1 MTKRDARWL
10 TNLFCMFVLASFLC
24 IATLA
29 GLAPVVSA
37 AEERPANFI
46 FLIDV
51 SGSMLSKS
59 TMVTGADG
67 QQITLFEALRQALKQ
82 IAQDERLIGSKSRTC
97 FITFGTKITEMSDWP
112 TKLET
117 AADRQQLLDK
127 ISSPDSL
134 AADKHG
140 DTYMGGALAMALD
153 RANQLYSQSDPCAT
167 TFIVMLT
174 DGWDEPPAGASIKV
188 TDAAK
193 NLSSRVKQIQSKM
206 AGVKTWPVLV
216 IGLQRLPDRKAGT
229 TTAKELADL
238 LGGGFIDVTKQAGGT
253 VSQKIF
259 LALKQTVESLKGE
272 IRLAAA
278 SSNPGMKEGVI
289 DFGTTGGDG
298 KAQGSISV
306 DLRSCYPEDISG
318 VNDVSTSVS
327 KDKMKGFIAQ
337 VHAPSGEA
345 IQFVSA
351 IPAGAISVQLA
362 EGGGIV
368 VAPQVGEN
376 GERKSVFQKI
386 DLSLQAHS
394 NCPAGRFVG
403 CIKLESSA
411 KVPEL
416 VPYMVSVPGRVV
428 AEEELLKVRVKKP
441 GIIWT
446 EATETTLEDAI
457 KQLPGSHANSAYNVE
472 ITPESA
478 IMRSPGAKSKNGT
491 VEARIDVKN
500 INDGKPVNVTLDT
513 TKSDRQPIKLDV
525 FIPADTQPGRYEGKL
540 GVKITGNTDI
550 VAPSEVPFEI
560 IVEPSVWEQVA
571 PVAVPVFIIFCLITG
586 FGFFLWV
593 TNLKRN

>member
-1 MTKRDARWL
+1 
-10 TNLFCMFVLASFLC
+10 
-24 IATLA
+24 
-29 GLAPVVSA
+29 
-37 AEERPANFI
+37 
-46 FLIDV
+46 
-51 SGSMLSKS
+51 
-59 TMVTGADG
+59 
-67 QQITLFEALRQALKQ
+67 
-82 IAQDERLIGSKSRTC
+82 
-97 FITFGTKITEMSDWP
+97 
-112 TKLET
+112 
-117 AADRQQLLDK
+117 
-127 ISSPDSL
+127 
-134 AADKHG
+134 
-140 DTYMGGALAMALD
+140 
-153 RANQLYSQSDPCAT
+153 
-167 TFIVMLT
+167 MLT